1 MDLAGLPYRPDWV
14 SGQSLLPLV
23 DGSFGKFDETKSP
36 VTSVFGTLSVRPVS
50 GDLNRYRYFRYPNG
64 EEHVYDLIADP
75 GETDNLHE
83 TAPLNELRQTLI
95 DNALDLGLDL
105 RGFENPARG
114 VNAMMSLDGS
124 VVLAGGN
131 ADNNYWAYGENAEKI
146 VEEDG
151 GTDTLWY
158 MGGPD
163 DYVLHAPAYI
173 ENIRIATVVS
183 RNEDDPTISKEMSIV
198 AHPDTPINFETSE
211 RVTVN
216 VQGSRGADVMVGPKY
231 GDATF
236 HGGAGNDT
244 LIGGNAR
251 DVLDG
256 GTGNDVILGGKGHSK
271 IYGGPGNDDISDG
284 PGGSEIHT
292 GPGRNLVRSEGGDDR
307 IFVGSGYNKIAAG
320 PGKAVFILEYGGV
333 TEFENWGEDY
343 VLDLKKWPKSPRIS
357 TINETYADVTLG
369 VSVVRIYGETR
380 EKQLRSQIKQ

>member
-1 MDLAGLPYRPDWV
+1 
-14 SGQSLLPLV
+14 
-23 DGSFGKFDETKSP
+23 
-36 VTSVFGTLSVRPVS
+36 
-50 GDLNRYRYFRYPNG
+50 
-64 EEHVYDLIADP
+64 
-75 GETDNLHE
+75 
-83 TAPLNELRQTLI
+83 
-95 DNALDLGLDL
+95 
-105 RGFENPARG
+105 
-114 VNAMMSLDGS
+114 
-124 VVLAGGN
+124 
-131 ADNNYWAYGENAEKI
+131 
-146 VEEDG
+146 
-151 GTDTLWY
+151 

-231 GDATF
+231 GGATF
-236 HGGAGNDT
+236 HGGAGNDMLIAKSGRGKDIHYFYGGAGNDT

-307 IFVGSGYNKIAAG
+307 IFVGSGHNKIAAG

-333 TEFENWGEDY
+333 TEFENWDEDY
-343 VLDLKKWPKSPRIS
+343 VLDLKKWPKSPHIS
-357 TINETYADVTLG
+357 TINETYTDVTLG